1 MVKKWKYYSSS
12 TFETNSN
19 KLSQMLGENSLE
31 LLQGRWIK
39 GSQNH
44 QQCPASVQRRSHAAL
59 GTALLAISQ
68 NAFLQHPATQCWFV
82 EKLLPSF
89 QISPLF
95 NCLSKWV
102 KNKWCC
108 SQTNRLLGFPDS
120 YIFYGLIDISE

>member
-68 NAFLQHPATQCWFV
+68 NAFLQHPATQCWFWRNCC
-82 EKLLPSF
+82 LLSRYLHF
-89 QISPLF
+89 LIAWANEWKTSDAA
-95 NCLSKWV
+95 V
-102 KNKWCC
+102 
-108 SQTNRLLGFPDS
+108 RLTDS
-120 YIFYGLIDISE
+120 SDFLILIFFMDWLI